1 MKLAEAIACVD
12 RGIAKAQSMGLK
24 LSFAVIDEFGQ
35 LVQMDRM
42 DGASLMGPDIAEA
55 KALTALNFRR
65 PTSEVAK
72 VDREVLEALAKAV
85 HYPGGAGSGRR
96 AHLGGR
102 RAEGRDRRERRDS
115 QQDRGDRA
123 ARGLDSSSGRLT
135 VANDAGQRCHRR
147 AGSMGSAVGR
157 SGVRARQ
164 RQNPVHTRR
173 RAHAWE
179 RPSPAFGARH
189 RD

>member
-55 KALTALNFRR
+55 KALTALNFLR

-72 VDREVLEALAKAV
+72 VDREVLKALAEAV
-85 HYPGGAGSGRR
+85 HFPVVPVAGGVPIFEGAELKGAIGVSG
-96 AHLGGR
+96 AT
-102 RAEGRDRRERRDS
+102 S
-115 QQDRGDRA
+115 QQD
-123 ARGLDSSSGRLT
+123 
-135 VANDAGQRCHRR
+135 
-147 AGSMGSAVGR
+147 
-157 SGVRARQ
+157 
-164 RQNPVHTRR
+164 
-173 RAHAWE
+173 E
-179 RPSPAFGARH
+179 EIARH
-189 RD
+189 AAGP